1 MATIG
6 ETIDLDVP
14 IGVAR
19 KKWNEYVSGMVIG
32 SGLGPRERE
41 YPFRWRKAEREA
53 EQGALQFA
61 AIGDGITRLTV
72 ALEFPELGSDEPAEA
87 ARIETLFI
95 PVNDVVWGK
104 FDAASGKARIQNAR
118 RTGDEDLFDRAVVE
132 TIRTGGR
139 VLCLPKEGVPD
150 GGPTAAIRSY

>member
-1 MATIG
+1 VERVRVRHGDRIG
-6 ETIDLDVP
+6 T
-14 IGVAR
+14 
-19 KKWNEYVSGMVIG
+19 
-32 SGLGPRERE
+32 GPGRERI
-41 YPFRWRKAEREA
+41 PLRWRKAEREA

-61 AIGDGITRLTV
+61 AIVDGVTRFAV
-72 ALEFPELGSDEPAEA
+72 ALEFLELRSDEPAEA

-104 FDAASGKARIQNAR
+104 FDAASGKARIHDAR